1 MQTQSIVRAS
11 AQAITITTLT
21 QGDVYKRLIE
31 QSYSA
36 DKYRAVV
43 GIVQSVDFNGED
55 AMISA
60 LEVSDGKVE
69 MKVFGNDADL
79 KIFSVSTDEA
89 TVLINDQQ
97 QTIENKVKSAR
108 EALGQA
114 ERERNHF
121 LSIVSYLPQV
131 TKAKTNRTI
140 GGSEA

>member
-31 QSYSA
+31 QSYST

-60 LEVSDGKVE
+60 LEVDDGKVVS
-69 MKVFGNDADL
+69 KVFGTDADI
-79 KIFSVSTDEA
+79 KIFSASTEEVQTFILDNER
-89 TVLINDQQ
+89 
-97 QTIENKVKSAR
+97 TIESRVESAR
-108 EALGQA
+108 LALALATREA
-114 ERERNHF
+114 EHF
-121 LSIVSYLPQV
+121 RRIVDSLP
-131 TKAKTNRTI
+131 TLTAAKTNLTI
-140 GGSEA
+140 EGGA

>member
-36 DKYRAVV
+36 DKYRAVI

-108 EALGQA
+108 EALAQA

-131 TKAKTNRTI
+131 TAAKTNLTI
-140 GGSEA
+140 EGGA

>member
-36 DKYRAVV
+36 DKYRAVI

-121 LSIVSYLPQV
+121 LSIVSYLSQV
-131 TKAKTNRTI
+131 TEAKTNRTI
-140 GGSEA
+140 EGGA

>member
-36 DKYRAVV
+36 DKYRAVI

-108 EALGQA
+108 EALAQA

-131 TKAKTNRTI
+131 TEAKTNRTI
-140 GGSEA
+140 EGGA

>member
-11 AQAITITTLT
+11 AQTITITTLT

-121 LSIVSYLPQV
+121 LSIVSYLP
-131 TKAKTNRTI
+131 TLTAAKTNLTI
-140 GGSEA
+140 EGGA

>member
-36 DKYRAVV
+36 DKYRAVI

-108 EALGQA
+108 EALAQA

-121 LSIVSYLPQV
+121 LSIVSYLSQV
-131 TKAKTNRTI
+131 TEAKTNRTI
-140 GGSEA
+140 EGGA

>member
-36 DKYRAVV
+36 DKYRAVI

-131 TKAKTNRTI
+131 TEAKTNRTI
-140 GGSEA
+140 EGGA